1 MEIRKSLRSEIEDIG
16 AFYDAVVAYLDEHIN
31 YPKWIYK
38 VYPSSDFAREMT
50 EEGSQYVCLDDG
62 KIVAAF
68 VLNLD
73 PQGSY
78 QKAVWK
84 RDLPDGSYL
93 VMHAV
98 AVDQDLSRRG
108 IGSEII
114 RFCRKKAEEEG
125 YEALRVDVVPENTP
139 ARSLYEKNGFE
150 YAGDWDLE
158 RGIEGIPYFSLYEM
172 NL

>member
-1 MEIRKSLRSEIEDIG
+1 MTSAGTQYLCRDGETIVG
-16 AFYDAVVAYLDEHIN
+16 AF
-31 YPKWIYK
+31 
-38 VYPSSDFAREMT
+38 
-50 EEGSQYVCLDDG
+50 
-62 KIVAAF
+62 AF
-68 VLNLD
+68 STG

-78 QKAVWK
+78 QKAGWK
-84 RDLPDGSYL
+84 RDVPDGSYL

-98 AVDQDLSRRG
+98 AVDQDLNRRG
-108 IGSEII
+108 IGSEMIG
-114 RFCRKKAEEEG
+114 FCRKKAEEEG

-150 YAGDWDLE
+150 YAGDCDLE